1 MTWLIWRQI
10 RTQFL
15 AVYALVAAAA
25 VVLALT
31 GPRLADLTP
40 VDGSIFGQLTE
51 SDRFIYYS
59 GIVVIAV
66 VPALIGIFWGA
77 PLVARELENG
87 THRLAWNQ
95 SVTRTRWLAA
105 KLGVA
110 TLATAAAVGTLTL
123 AITWWADPLDGIQS
137 ETRGSLPSRLAP
149 VAFAMRGIVP
159 IGYAVFALV
168 LGVTLGVLLRRS
180 LPAMALTLAVYVAAQ
195 IAVPFLVRPHLIPT
209 ETQIVEISQETMAG
223 LGSHGGSDV
232 IEFQARASDP
242 SDWVIDNQTIN
253 AAGQETGLPSWFSD
267 CMPGPPREP
276 AAGAPDV
283 QSDAP
288 PPDSLDTCFGRLT
301 SEGYQQR
308 VVVQPVSHFWPL
320 QWAETGLY
328 AAASALLAGLAFWW
342 TRRKLS

>member
-15 AVYALVAAAA
+15 SVYALVAASA
-25 VVLALT
+25 VVLAVT
-31 GPRLADLTP
+31 GPRLAGLVP
-40 VDGSIFGQLTE
+40 VDGSIFSQLTE
-51 SDRFIYYS
+51 LDRFTYYS

-110 TLATAAAVGTLTL
+110 TLATALAVGTLTL
-123 AITWWADPLDGIQS
+123 AVTWWTNPLDGIQS

-159 IGYAVFALV
+159 ISYAVFALV
-168 LGVTLGVLLRRS
+168 LGVTFGILLRRS
-180 LPAMALTLAVYVAAQ
+180 LPAMALTLAVYVAVQ
-195 IAVPFLVRPHLIPT
+195 IAVPLLVRPHLIPT
-209 ETQIVEISQETMAG
+209 ESQTVAISMDTMAG
-223 LGSHGGSDV
+223 LSSRGDNNDEV
-232 IEFQARASDP
+232 RFEARPADP
-242 SDWVIDNQTIN
+242 SDWVIQNDTVNS
-253 AAGQETGLPSWFSD
+253 AGTVTGLPAWFAD
-267 CMPGPPREP
+267 CMPRR
-276 AAGAPDV
+276 AAPSEGAPDAPV
-283 QSDAP
+283 QAP
-288 PPDSLDTCFGRLT
+288 GERLEACFDRLG

-308 VVVQPVSHFWPL
+308 LVVHPVSHFWPL

-328 AAASALLAGLAFWW
+328 AGVSALLAGLAFWW
-342 TRRKLS
+342 TKRKLS

>member
-15 AVYALVAAAA
+15 VVYALVALAA

-31 GPRLADLTP
+31 GPRLAELTP

-110 TLATAAAVGTLTL
+110 TLATAVAVGTLTL

-195 IAVPFLVRPHLIPT
+195 IAVPFVVRPHLVPPQ
-209 ETQIVEISQETMAG
+209 TQTVEISMETMRG
-223 LGSHGGSDV
+223 IGSHGDSDV
-232 IEFQARASDP
+232 IEFEARAADP
-242 SDWVIDNQTIN
+242 SDWVIDNDTIN
-253 AAGQETGLPSWFSD
+253 SAGEVVALPAWFAD
-267 CMPGPPREP
+267 CMPGPPRAP
-276 AAGAPDV
+276 TAGAPDV
-283 QSDAP
+283 QVDAP
-288 PPDSLDTCFGRLT
+288 PEDSLDTCFARLT
-301 SEGYQQR
+301 SEGYEQR
-308 VVVQPVSHFWPL
+308 LMVQPVSHFWPL

-328 AAASALLAGLAFWW
+328 GAVSALLAGLTFWW

>member
-10 RTQFL
+10 RTQLL
-15 AVYALVAAAA
+15 AVYALVGAAAL
-25 VVLALT
+25 VLALT
-31 GPRLADLTP
+31 GPRLARLTP
-40 VDGSIFGQLTE
+40 VDGSIFSQLTE
-51 SDRFIYYS
+51 LDRFVYYS

-95 SVTRTRWLAA
+95 SVTRTRWLAV

-110 TLATAAAVGTLTL
+110 TLATAAAVGALTL

-137 ETRGSLPSRLAP
+137 ETRGNLPSRLAP

-159 IGYAVFALV
+159 ISYAVFALV

-195 IAVPFLVRPHLIPT
+195 VAVPFLVRPHLVPP
-209 ETQIVEISQETMAG
+209 ETQITEISMETMMG

-232 IEFQARASDP
+232 VEFEARAADP
-242 SDWVIDNQTIN
+242 SDWVLENETIDSS
-253 AAGQETGLPSWFSD
+253 GLVTGLPTWFAD
-267 CMPGPPREP
+267 CMPGPPRAP
-276 AAGAPDV
+276 TAGDPDTAAE
-283 QSDAP
+283 P
-288 PPDSLDTCFGRLT
+288 PPEDRLEDCFARLD

-308 VVVQPVSHFWPL
+308 LVVQPVSHFWPL

-328 AAASALLAGLAFWW
+328 GAASVLLAGLSFWW
-342 TRRKLS
+342 TRRRLS

>member
-1 MTWLIWRQI
+1 MTWLIWRQV
-10 RTQFL
+10 RTQVL
-15 AVYALVAAAA
+15 AVYALVAVCAT
-25 VVLALT
+25 VLALT

-51 SDRFIYYS
+51 SDRFIYFS

-95 SVTRTRWLAA
+95 SVTRTHWLAA
-105 KLGVA
+105 KLGIA
-110 TLATAAAVGTLTL
+110 ALATAAAVGALSL

-195 IAVPFLVRPHLIPT
+195 VAVPFLVRPHLIPPVTQMSEIST
-209 ETQIVEISQETMAG
+209 ETMRGI
-223 LGSHGGSDV
+223 GSHGDGDV
-232 IEFQARASDP
+232 IEFEARADDP
-242 SDWVIDNQTIN
+242 SDWVIDNDTIN
-253 AAGQETGLPSWFSD
+253 SAGEVVALPAWFGA
-267 CMPGPPREP
+267 CMPGPPRAP
-276 AAGAPDV
+276 SAGAPDTQV
-283 QSDAP
+283 DAP
-288 PPDSLDTCFGRLT
+288 PPGLARQLLRSADVRGLRAATRGAAGLPLLASPVGRD
-301 SEGYQQR
+301 
-308 VVVQPVSHFWPL
+308 
-320 QWAETGLY
+320 GLVR
-328 AAASALLAGLAFWW
+328 AAAALLAALSFWW